1 MKNIENKNELL
12 KLITPV
18 RLQAY
23 GTESSD
29 ILLDRCIYNVK
40 ISATFYPALAF
51 VENSLK
57 NSICNAIDKL
67 ICKDWLV
74 KEINQQKLLSDKEY
88 TKLIEAKNK
97 IKKANKKITNN
108 RLISE
113 LTFGF
118 WVHLCTKSYKPKF
131 WDKKGFFETVFP
143 NYVQEKGL
151 RKIAPI
157 QNDLLAILRLR
168 NRIFHHEMIINR
180 NQTPQEQYQL
190 VLNILHL
197 LSADVEKLLN
207 SISRFQDIIIQKP

>member
-40 ISATFYPALAF
+40 ISETFYPALAF
-51 VENSLK
+51 VELSLK

-118 WVHLCTKSYKPKF
+118 WSHLCTKSYKPNF
-131 WDKKGFFETVFP
+131 WDKKGFFEAVFP

-207 SISRFQDIIIQKP
+207 GISRFQDIIIQKP